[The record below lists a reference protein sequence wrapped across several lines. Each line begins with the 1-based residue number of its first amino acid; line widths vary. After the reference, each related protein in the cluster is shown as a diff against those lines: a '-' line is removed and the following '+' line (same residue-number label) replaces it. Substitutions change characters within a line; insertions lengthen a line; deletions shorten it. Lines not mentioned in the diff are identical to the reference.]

1 MKSHPSHSGFLI
13 EEVDPREKAADQLLK
28 RAGIKSVPVP
38 VDQVAQFLGAQV
50 RYAAFE
56 DSLSG
61 LLYREESEDGAE
73 VATVIGVNVSH
84 PPRRRRF
91 TIAHEIGHLALE
103 HLAQAEFDPLHI
115 DRKFPCLPRDGTSAQ
130 GVNRLEIEANGFAAA
145 LLMPAKQLR
154 QDFRKWKTDSIECF
168 DYEDDELASALAKRY
183 NVSLQAMIIRLT
195 RLSLIESDG
204 S

>member
-1 MKSHPSHSGFLI
+1 MNQPKHRV
-13 EEVDPREKAADQLLK
+13 EETDPREKAAAQLLK
-28 RAGIKSVPVP
+28 RAGITSVPVP
-38 VDQVAQFLGAQV
+38 VEQIAKFVDAQL

-56 DSLSG
+56 DDLSG
-61 LLYREESEDGAE
+61 LLYREESEDGGD

-91 TIAHEIGHLALE
+91 TIAHEIGHLMLNHLE
-103 HLAQAEFDPLHI
+103 RAEFDPLHI
-115 DRKFPCLPRDGTSAQ
+115 DRKFPCLPRNGKSAE

-154 QDFRKWKTDSIECF
+154 EDFKRYRADSIECF

-183 NVSLQAMIIRLT
+183 NVSLQAMVIRLT
-195 RLSLIESDG
+195 RLGLIETAE
-204 S
+204 

>member
-1 MKSHPSHSGFLI
+1 MNTQTRSRI
-13 EEVDPREKAADQLLK
+13 EETDPREKAAVQLLK

-38 VDQVAQFLGAQV
+38 IEQIAKFMDAQL

-56 DSLSG
+56 DDLSG
-61 LLYREESEDGAE
+61 LLYREEVEGGND
-73 VATVIGVNVSH
+73 VVTVIGVNVSH

-91 TIAHEIGHLALE
+91 TIAHEIGHLVLN
-103 HLAQAEFDPLHI
+103 HLDKTGFDPLHI
-115 DRKFPCLPRDGTSAQ
+115 DRKFPCLPRNGTSAK
-130 GVNRLEIEANGFAAA
+130 GVNRLEIEANSFAAA

-154 QDFRKWKTDSIECF
+154 EDFKKFRADSIECF

-195 RLSLIESDG
+195 RLGLIEGDNG
-204 S
+204 